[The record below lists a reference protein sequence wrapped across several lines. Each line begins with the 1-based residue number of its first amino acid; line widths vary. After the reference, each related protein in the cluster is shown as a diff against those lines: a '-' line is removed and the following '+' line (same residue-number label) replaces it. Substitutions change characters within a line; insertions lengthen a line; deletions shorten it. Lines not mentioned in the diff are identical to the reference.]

1 MIKKS
6 NLILTFSC
14 AFLMISSLYAS
25 FPVTP
30 KQDKDPVLT
39 EVANAVEVNEQSFF
53 SEIKEMATS
62 IAPDIEW
69 GAFALGALFGLLGV
83 IAVFVFGGD
92 TKSAWRGFFAWVLFL
107 VALGLFV

>member
-6 NLILTFSC
+6 NLVLTFLCS
-14 AFLMISSLYAS
+14 FLMISSLFAS

-30 KQDKDPVLT
+30 KHDKGPVLT
-39 EVANAVEVNEQSFF
+39 EPANVVEANEQSFF
-53 SEIKEMATS
+53 AEIKKMATS

-69 GAFALGALFGLLGV
+69 GAFELGALFGLLGV

-107 VALGLFV
+107 VLLGLYV

>member
-1 MIKKS
+1 MKQS
-6 NLILTFSC
+6 NFILTFLLT
-14 AFLMISSLYAS
+14 FVMLNFVYAS

-30 KQDKDPVLT
+30 KQDENRVLT
-39 EVANAVEVNEQSFF
+39 EEVNVLQEEEKSFF
-53 SEIKEMATS
+53 NQLKDM
-62 IAPDIEW
+62 APDIEW

-92 TKSAWRGFFAWVLFL
+92 TRSAWRGFFAWILFL